1 MGWQVTRYQLAR
13 RRVPVGSAVP
23 SAEVAWPGPCPAD
36 GCRPAVR
43 PPWGR
48 GGHVTASGG
57 LLVPGEGASGP
68 GGASIHVL
76 SRKRRPRGPGLPV
89 HCVCGP
95 CVCTVCVC
103 GASAVRVCAC
113 GLRACVCHV
122 AVARGSAYTRV
133 CVCAP
138 CARSPVPAWR
148 AGSSNVIRG
157 PSAAVT
163 LTPAPLVGSECRA
176 GPASP
181 GRAPP
186 WPRVALSPPS
196 VPSQGILGSGFAL
209 KVQQKQRQKHFN
221 RQIPAAASLIQVVAP
236 PPPPPRRP
244 CDRPCV
250 RLGARELASA
260 PGTRH
265 CSQP

>member
-1 MGWQVTRYQLAR
+1 MAGHPVPARPPQGPGGVRRAKRRGGLARALPR
-13 RRVPVGSAVP
+13 RRVQAR
-23 SAEVAWPGPCPAD
+23 
-36 GCRPAVR
+36 RPAPVAAGR
-43 PPWGR
+43 PRDRQRWPSRARRGSVWSGR
-48 GGHVTASGG
+48 GFDPRPFQKASPPRAGS
-57 LLVPGEGASGP
+57 SGSLCVWP
-68 GGASIHVL
+68 VRVHRV
-76 SRKRRPRGPGLPV
+76 RVRRVRG
-89 HCVCGP
+89 
-95 CVCTVCVC
+95 
-103 GASAVRVCAC
+103 VRVCLRTAC
-113 GLRACVCHV
+113 MRVSRSCGTGFCIH
-122 AVARGSAYTRV
+122 TRV
-133 CVCAP
+133 CVCAVRAQP
-138 CARSPVPAWR
+138 GPRLASRLLRCDQGPERSSHLA
-148 AGSSNVIRG
+148 
-157 PSAAVT
+157 
-163 LTPAPLVGSECRA
+163 PAPLVGSECRA